1 MVDVNSGYDI
11 RPVEMRFPVSSGLTH
26 QNDTNT
32 NGQEQQQQQ
41 SLLTNPVRIIIISI
55 TL

>member
-26 QNDTNT
+26 QNDTNI
-32 NGQEQQQQQ
+32 NGQEQQQLQQ
-41 SLLTNPVRIIIISI
+41 SLLTNPVRIIISM